1 MQLLEAI
8 ETRRSCRKFTD
19 QVPTDD
25 TVRTLLQY
33 ATKAPSAT
41 NTQPWRFAIIQDQAM
56 LDRYS
61 EETKRLVLASGN
73 DLAAK
78 YQHIL
83 SNPDYHV
90 FHHAPTLIVIYANE
104 SRFFSIT
111 DCSLAAQNL
120 MLAAHDQGLG
130 TCWIGFST
138 PLFNAS
144 HIKEELSVPTE
155 YEVIAPIIVGYPQ
168 RTLPP
173 MEKRAPE
180 IICWKK

>member
-8 ETRRSCRKFTD
+8 ETRRSCRKFTTE
-19 QVPTDD
+19 VPTDD
-25 TVRTLLQY
+25 TIRSLLHY

-41 NTQPWRFAIIQDQAM
+41 NTQPWRFAVIQDTAL

-61 EETKRLVLASGN
+61 DETKRLLLASN
-73 DLAAK
+73 TDLVEK
-78 YQHIL
+78 YRHIL

-90 FHHAPTLIVIYANE
+90 FHHAPTLVIIYACQ

-120 MLAAHDQGLG
+120 MLAAHDGGLG

-138 PLFNAS
+138 PLFNAP
-144 HIKEELSVPTE
+144 HIKEELGIPAE
-155 YEVIAPIIVGYPQ
+155 YEAIAPIIVGYPE
-168 RTLPP
+168 RILPP
-173 MEKRAPE
+173 MEKNEPE

>member
-1 MQLLEAI
+1 MQLLDAI
-8 ETRRSCRKFTD
+8 TTRRSCRKFTS
-19 QVPTDD
+19 QVPDD
-25 TVRTLLQY
+25 DMIRKLLYY

-41 NTQPWRFAIIQDQAM
+41 NTQPWRFAIIQDTAL

-61 EETKRLVLASGN
+61 EETKQLVLADGN
-73 DLAAK
+73 ELAKK

-90 FHHAPTLIVIYANE
+90 FHHASTLILIYANE

-111 DCSLAAQNL
+111 DCSLSAQNL

-130 TCWIGFST
+130 SCWIGFST
-138 PLFNAS
+138 PLFNAPQ
-144 HIKEELSVPTE
+144 IKEELGIPNE
-155 YEVIAPIIVGYPQ
+155 YEVIAPIIIGYPE

-173 MEKRAPE
+173 MEKREAE

>member
-1 MQLLEAI
+1 MQLLDALT
-8 ETRRSCRKFTD
+8 TRRSCRKFTD
-19 QVPTDD
+19 QVPDD
-25 TVRTLLQY
+25 ATIRSLLHY

-41 NTQPWRFAIIQDQAM
+41 NTQPWRFAIIQDATL

-61 EETKRLVLASGN
+61 EETKQLVLASGN
-73 DLAAK
+73 DLATK

-90 FHHAPTLIVIYANE
+90 FHHASTLIAIYANE

-120 MLAAHDQGLG
+120 MLAAHDLGLG

-138 PLFNAS
+138 PLFNS
-144 HIKEELSVPTE
+144 PHIKQELGVPDE
-155 YEVIAPIIVGYPQ
+155 YEVIAPIILGYPE

-173 MEKRAPE
+173 MEKREPE

>member
-8 ETRRSCRKFTD
+8 ETRRSCRKYTSE
-19 QVPTDD
+19 VPSDEM
-25 TVRTLLQY
+25 VKSLLHY

-41 NTQPWRFAIIQDQAM
+41 NTQPWRFAVIQDKAL
-56 LDRYS
+56 LDHYS
-61 EETKRLVLASGN
+61 EETKNILLASN
-73 DLAAK
+73 TELVEK
-78 YQHIL
+78 YRHIL

-90 FHHAPTLIVIYANE
+90 FHHAPTLIIIYANQ

-120 MLAAHDQGLG
+120 MLAAHDKGLA

-138 PLFNAS
+138 PLFNAP
-144 HIKEELSVPTE
+144 HIKEELGIPEE
-155 YEVIAPIIVGYPQ
+155 YEAIAPLIVGYPE

-173 MEKRAPE
+173 MEKNEPE